1 MSRVTAWN
9 DANDDMNKKI
19 DGLSLEQKDAVL
31 KMFNLVEINKSL
43 ALIADNL
50 TKIAKEQNLQTLEM
64 KRRK

>member
-9 DANDDMNKKI
+9 DANDDMSKKI
-19 DGLSLEQKDAVL
+19 DGLSPEEQDAVL
-31 KMFNLVEINKSL
+31 KIFNLVEINKSL

-64 KRRK
+64 KRRR

>member
-9 DANDDMNKKI
+9 DANDDMNKII
-19 DGLSLEQKDAVL
+19 DGLSLEQKDAAL

>member
-19 DGLSLEQKDAVL
+19 DGLSLEQKDAAL

>member
-9 DANDDMNKKI
+9 DANDDMSKKM
-19 DGLSLEQKDAVL
+19 DSLSPEEQHAALEI
-31 KMFNLVEINKSL
+31 FNLVEINKSL

>member
-1 MSRVTAWN
+1 MSRVTEWN
-9 DANDDMNKKI
+9 DANDDISKKI
-19 DGLSLEQKDAVL
+19 DGLSFEELEAAL

>member
-19 DGLSLEQKDAVL
+19 DGLSIEQKDAVL

>member
-9 DANDDMNKKI
+9 DANDDINKKI

>member
-9 DANDDMNKKI
+9 DANEDMNKKI
-19 DGLSLEQKDAVL
+19 DGLSLEEQDAAL